1 MANGDGKWVW
11 NLNELDF
18 FLVVMDIF
26 VAGKSMWL
34 AGSVLGFLEQEP
46 SRGAQLVHRQALAI
60 RPNFGYEWYE
70 SMLYRCAD
78 NLVLC
83 IWLEFSFMQIVK
95 SKSYGKADPYW
106 PRHWQFL
113 GGLSQ
118 LGLVPHEKNWLATPV
133 TVNKSLM
140 KCLSRSARTWC
151 PRFEHNSP
159 GCHRLSVVK
168 LYSLVTPS
176 NRIK

>member
-18 FLVVMDIF
+18 FLVVMDIL

-34 AGSVLGFLEQEP
+34 AGSELGFLEQEP
-46 SRGAQLVHRQALAI
+46 SREAQLVSPTSTSYPTKL
-60 RPNFGYEWYE
+60 W
-70 SMLYRCAD
+70 MLYRCAH

>member
-18 FLVVMDIF
+18 FLVVMDMF

-34 AGSVLGFLEQEP
+34 AGSELGFLEQEP

-70 SMLYRCAD
+70 SMLYRCAH

-95 SKSYGKADPYW
+95 VKIIWQSRPLLTQALAIPWRIIPVRIGTPWEKLACNPSYCKQIAYEVPL
-106 PRHWQFL
+106 QICAN
-113 GGLSQ
+113 
-118 LGLVPHEKNWLATPV
+118 LVPQVWT
-133 TVNKSLM
+133 
-140 KCLSRSARTWC
+140 
-151 PRFEHNSP
+151 
-159 GCHRLSVVK
+159 
-168 LYSLVTPS
+168 
-176 NRIK
+176 